1 MADEGIVLDEQ
12 PFRDE
17 RDGGVD
23 HQDIFPAT
31 KADVELY
38 IRTYTTMLRSSGEV
52 KVKAL
57 EQAHL
62 NADSALHV
70 NARRREPD
78 MSAFLYC
85 VQRLPACIMRVRR
98 VLMGQSAEVFLK
110 HGFQVRD
117 WQPVSAPGR
126 RRQWY
131 WDGGEILA
139 VFVSSSSDVDDLI
152 PTLTGFQIEWNKF
165 FDLIND
171 DPNTREVLTTIHK
184 TPPAL
189 LPEVTRVLQSRLLI
203 SLEDWTRLEAV
214 WGNDIWDNL
223 LMMGAAEKS
232 FTVRMLGGT
241 YVGYAKATEE
251 WWSPVNRL
259 LEERGLCDRP
269 VYFVSSNTHALVNL
283 LGGSILRVRPLI
295 EDFIQNSDDPD
306 LLIEYNK
313 MLKGEVR
320 ANIENMLYYASRQF
334 YNGTDAGRDAF
345 GRKRHEERERG
356 IHHVPTK
363 EGMPIDVQVIELAR
377 LHTGDFD
384 PRIKIEGIEAL
395 KKSRAV
401 ILNIDYPLGLAAY
414 YIFVQVTESLE
425 NIKGMYVL
433 GKAATLN
440 GRIGDVMISDSVFDE
455 HSQNT
460 YWLNNCFTAADVA
473 PFLVYGSVLDNQ
485 KAVTVFGTYLQNR
498 PYLDSYYRDNYTV
511 VEMEAGPYLNALYEY
526 TYPTRYP
533 IEEHINFTKLPMDL
547 GFLHYGSDTPY
558 TRGKNLGAIRLAY
571 LGMDSAYATSVAIMR
586 RIFDLELASLRQE
599 EGQEEE
605 IRRVPANELT
615 KERKRAEV
623 VPTGD
628 GQPHA
633 GHSKEKTEKAGAST

>member
-1 MADEGIVLDEQ
+1 MADDGMVLDEQ

-23 HQDIFPAT
+23 HQDIFPAS
-31 KADVELY
+31 KQDVELY

-57 EQAHL
+57 VQAHL

-70 NARRREPD
+70 NARGREPD

-85 VQRLPACIMRVRR
+85 VQRLPACIMQVRR
-98 VLMGQSAEVFLK
+98 VLLGQSDEVFRR
-110 HGFQVRD
+110 HGFPVEE

-126 RRQWY
+126 RRQWF
-131 WDGGEILA
+131 WDGGETLA
-139 VFVSSSSDVDDLI
+139 VYVSSASDVDDLI

-165 FDLIND
+165 YDLINSD
-171 DPNTREVLTTIHK
+171 ANTRELLNMIHT

-189 LPEVTRVLQSRLLI
+189 LPEVERVLQSRLLV
-203 SLEDWTRLEAV
+203 SMEDWLRLETV
-214 WGNDIWDNL
+214 WENNFWDNL
-223 LMMGAAEKS
+223 LMMAADEKS
-232 FTVRMLGGT
+232 FTVRMLGGS

-251 WWSPVNRL
+251 WWSPVDRL
-259 LEERGLCDRP
+259 LEERDLCDRP

-283 LGGSILRVRPLI
+283 LGGSILRIRPLV
-295 EDFIQNSDDPD
+295 EDFIRQSDDPE
-306 LLIEYNK
+306 LLLEYNK
-313 MLKGEVR
+313 MVKGEIR
-320 ANIENMLYYASRQF
+320 ANIENMLYYASRRF
-334 YNGTDAGRDAF
+334 YNETKSGREAF
-345 GRKRHEERERG
+345 ASKKSEEQQRG
-356 IHHVPTK
+356 IYHIPTK

-377 LHTGDFD
+377 LNPQDFD
-384 PRIKIEGIEAL
+384 ARVRIDGVERL
-395 KKSRAV
+395 KQSRA
-401 ILNIDYPLGLAAY
+401 ILLNIDYPLGLAAY

-440 GRIGDVMISDSVFDE
+440 GRIGDVMVSDSVFDE

-460 YWLNNCFTAADVA
+460 YWLNNCFAAADVA

-485 KAVTVFGTYLQNR
+485 KAVTVKGTYLQNR

-533 IEEHINFTKLPMDL
+533 VEEHINFTKLPIDL

-571 LGMDSAYATSVAIMR
+571 LGMDSAYATSVAILR
-586 RIFDLELASLRQE
+586 RMFEMELASLPPDAPNEREQATTE
-599 EGQEEE
+599 DVTADG
-605 IRRVPANELT
+605 RRSSDGRRRHEAE
-615 KERKRAEV
+615 KEA
-623 VPTGD
+623 
-628 GQPHA
+628 A
-633 GHSKEKTEKAGAST
+633 SSK